1 MRNFYGG
8 RSWSKRG
15 VLDRYGMGIGVV
27 IEFYKRRV
35 HVDAGRVMRVRVGR
49 MRLLLRDGWGFDI
62 LT

>member
-1 MRNFYGG
+1 M
-8 RSWSKRG
+8 
-15 VLDRYGMGIGVV
+15 LDRYGMGIGVV